1 MPPSALQLRLIL
13 KLQYITICPL
23 PAGSALYYQW
33 PNGRQSQPLIMSLYS
48 ILNAQHK
55 ELGRKLEE
63 ANRLNNEHIEK
74 CKQILSKLKELEYIK
89 E

>member
-1 MPPSALQLRLIL
+1 
-13 KLQYITICPL
+13 
-23 PAGSALYYQW
+23 
-33 PNGRQSQPLIMSLYS
+33 MSLYS

-74 CKQILSKLKELEYIK
+74 CKQILAKLKELEYI
-89 E
+89 EE